1 MSSPSSL
8 RDLYAPPPDAWSF
21 APPPVNGTQQAASP
35 QAPTYQW
42 SARST
47 SKHPLGLS
55 GAVPEGGVDIRAFA
69 QGLLTAAL
77 LQYATSA
84 VIVPW
89 EVGKTLL
96 QVQWV
101 PQDVEARLAAKDE
114 EEEEEVRSLAL
125 FLHGRHGDRVCAALA
140 SRRIE

>member
-114 EEEEEVRSLAL
+114 EEEEEVCSSAL
-125 FLHGRHGDRVCAALA
+125 FLHGRHGDRVCAVLA